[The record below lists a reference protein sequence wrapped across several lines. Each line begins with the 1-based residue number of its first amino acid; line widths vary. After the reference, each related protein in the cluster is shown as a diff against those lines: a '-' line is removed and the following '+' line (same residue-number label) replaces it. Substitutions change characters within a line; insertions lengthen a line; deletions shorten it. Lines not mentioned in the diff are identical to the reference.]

1 MSKTPPLP
9 FRPTPFLFRML
20 VLIFLM
26 ECGFLAYAFIKCSE
40 PLPENPA
47 PLVNERCPQLGQRTQ
62 EIFQQ
67 AMAVTLSL
75 LGGGAITGNLGS
87 KKKSSSGDR
96 DEPLALGSPKDPKKP
111 QAQAQSPVQ
120 PPAPVQPQAQ
130 DPAPVVVP
138 GRRASQKNPQKNP

>member
-87 KKKSSSGDR
+87 KKKTSSGDR
-96 DEPLALGSPKDPKKP
+96 DEPLAKKP
-111 QAQAQSPVQ
+111 ESQVPASVQPPATVQ